1 MPAILNSE
9 LFAGASLTRN
19 NPAASPP
26 HAEARGKAGKS
37 TTTTKTSTLYDW
49 STEEANAEM
58 DFDQPLFVG
67 LLHTLF
73 NIALPVTIKPEHTI
87 SLEYAQTVFESLLTA
102 RFLTY
107 FKNIHALPRTLF
119 CNFLNSIL
127 IRALVSPFPSAHKF
141 LFFFVTLGVGHVA
154 FLFRRLSF

>member
-9 LFAGASLTRN
+9 LFAGAFLTRN

-73 NIALPVTIKPEHTI
+73 NIALPVTIKPEHPI

-102 RFLTY
+102 RFLIY

-119 CNFLNSIL
+119 CNPFKLNFDPRPGFPLPKCSQISIL
-127 IRALVSPFPSAHKF
+127 FAI
-141 LFFFVTLGVGHVA
+141 LGVGHVA
-154 FLFRRLSF
+154 FFFCRLSF